1 MLTCDDGFTNWLH
14 TKVYLIF
21 LIINIK
27 DYKLFVYASTWSS
40 NDISIEQPMLL
51 QSFDFRKLCK
61 NYQNKNHGVKNM
73 KGGHMNNAII
83 TQPLDTKLL
92 LATKLG

>member
-1 MLTCDDGFTNWLH
+1 MGLLTDY

-27 DYKLFVYASTWSS
+27 DYKLFVYASTWSN

-51 QSFDFRKLCK
+51 QSFDFRKL
-61 NYQNKNHGVKNM
+61 
-73 KGGHMNNAII
+73 
-83 TQPLDTKLL
+83 L
-92 LATKLG
+92 